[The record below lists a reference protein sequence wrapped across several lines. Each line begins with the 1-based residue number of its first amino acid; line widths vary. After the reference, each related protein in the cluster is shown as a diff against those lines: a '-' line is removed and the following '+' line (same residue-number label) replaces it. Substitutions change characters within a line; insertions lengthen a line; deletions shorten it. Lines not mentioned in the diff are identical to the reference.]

1 MLVRNVAPAVGRR
14 RASLW
19 GALAALAVFTTQL
32 SAQQRSVDV
41 HVFRFWRPPDL
52 TLIEA
57 FTTTPLSFL
66 SFVRSTDGDQL
77 DAIVERRL
85 EVVDSGGLAILNQAV
100 IDTIR
105 VPAMSETSI
114 ARSEVSQHFAF
125 QTKPGTYRVRFTLT
139 DTRTGQKWSAED
151 QTVAFRE
158 MPRASDLVVASD
170 LVTVSEANPAPQNAI
185 VRGKLAVIPNF
196 TGALAPDKARLALYT
211 EVYRQG
217 MPQDSAQVHIL
228 VTNATGFRYQTPVQ
242 PRIYPAGI
250 GSEAFALDLTGLP
263 PGDYQLQMKI
273 GSAPQD
279 TIVLAHR
286 LAMLA
291 PGAGIVQAAAPRLY
305 EGLTEAQLDSAWGPV
320 RYLASPEAINQFEGL
335 TGADAKRRWL
345 SSFWQAQAVAAGETV
360 EDLLRDW
367 NERLMIV
374 NRDFKPTGRGQGNR
388 QGWQTDR
395 GRIWMRHGPPNERE
409 TANQTRSQEIKA
421 CELWQYTSGKGDR
434 YVFFDRTGFNEYEL
448 VYTTDRLETPTFMGF
463 EALFNNRRF
472 SCTTV

>member
-19 GALAALAVFTTQL
+19 GALAVIALFGTQL
-32 SAQQRSVDV
+32 SAQQRTVDV

-66 SFVRSTDGDQL
+66 SFARASDGSQQE
-77 DAIVERRL
+77 AIVERRL
-85 EVVDSGGLAILNQAV
+85 EVLDSSGLTILNETV
-100 IDTIR
+100 TDTIR

-139 DTRTGQKWSAED
+139 DTRTGQKWTAED
-151 QTVAFRE
+151 EAVAFRQ
-158 MPRASDLVVASD
+158 MPRVSDLVVASD
-170 LVTVSEANPAPQNAI
+170 LFTTSDANPAPQHAI

-196 TGALAPDKARLALYT
+196 SGALVPDKARLALYT

-228 VTNATGFRYQTPVQ
+228 VTNPSGFRYQTPAQ

-263 PGDYQLQMKI
+263 PGEYQLQMKI

-291 PGAGIVQAAAPRLY
+291 PGAGVVQGAGPRVY
-305 EGLTEAQLDSAWGPV
+305 EGLTEEQLDSVWGPM
-320 RYLASPEAINQFEGL
+320 RFLATPDEVNSFTTLA
-335 TGADAKRRWL
+335 GADAKRRWL
-345 SSFWQAQAVAAGETV
+345 SSFWQVRAAAAGQSV
-360 EDLLRDW
+360 EQTLREWQD
-367 NERLMIV
+367 RLQVV

-388 QGWQTDR
+388 LGWQTDR
-395 GRIWMRHGPPNERE
+395 GRIWLKFGPPNERE
-409 TANQTRSQEIKA
+409 TANQTRSQEIKG

-434 YVFFDRTGFNEYEL
+434 YVFFDRAGFGEFEL
-448 VYTTDRLETPTFMGF
+448 VHTTDRFETASPGF

-472 SCTTV
+472 SCTTI